1 MVYNV
6 SANDSVIESD
16 GHFCQNLKDGVYAD
30 IESDCHKFYVCEK
43 THEYKFSC
51 PPSHRFVQR
60 FESCSFVAPEEEH
73 SFSCEEGHHINEL
86 KSQSMDHPRES
97 HEEGHVHQIERRTD
111 DVLIGSDSQAFDDRN
126 FHVPKAMTDKSIDE
140 YMKAVLGVSSYLGD
154 VLPTDDVSG
163 VQSSRHES
171 SRSHFEEEIEPGFR
185 PSRKQSL
192 SAGCGRGMRN
202 KRSCRSRL

>member
-1 MVYNV
+1 MVYDV
-6 SANDSVIESD
+6 SANDSIIESD
-16 GHFCQNLKDGVYAD
+16 GTFCQNIKDGVYAD
-30 IESDCHKFYVCEK
+30 VESDCHKFYVCEK

-73 SFSCEEGHHINEL
+73 SFTCEETPHINEL
-86 KSQSMDHPRES
+86 KSQSMDHASES
-97 HEEGHVHQIERRTD
+97 HEEGHVHHMERRTD
-111 DVLIGSDSQAFDDRN
+111 DVLMGSDSQAFDDQN
-126 FHVPKAMTDKSIDE
+126 FHLPKGMTDKSIDE
-140 YMKAVLGVSSYLGD
+140 FMKAILGVSSYLGD

-163 VQSSRHES
+163 VQSSHHES
-171 SRSHFEEEIEPGFR
+171 SRRDFSEEVKPGFR

-192 SAGCGRGMRN
+192 SAGCGRGLRN